1 MKVLSKLPAQNPS
14 DCQKNAK
21 REKCNKICRPKLCNS
36 TGIPW
41 RLCGYN
47 GNQLR
52 LPVDFGGFPLVSP
65 AGSQT
70 FLCKTLRLFCNKR
83 SVLFHRQN
91 EDPLAYIPG
100 AEWVLVTDPIV
111 AFRSEAS
118 FDGSVTGH
126 ARRGDIFC
134 VQGRALV
141 SSKDGNGG
149 KVVTQW
155 YQLEQG
161 WLDQDTV
168 SVYGNRMQAE
178 SASGKILEK

>member
-1 MKVLSKLPAQNPS
+1 MCLRRADKL
-14 DCQKNAK
+14 
-21 REKCNKICRPKLCNS
+21 R
-36 TGIPW
+36 
-41 RLCGYN
+41 
-47 GNQLR
+47 
-52 LPVDFGGFPLVSP
+52 
-65 AGSQT
+65 
-70 FLCKTLRLFCNKR
+70 TLRVFCCLVLVLLLSSCAEKR
-83 SVLFHRQN
+83 SVLFYRQN

-118 FDGSVTGH
+118 FEGSVTGH